1 MSLNPDIR
9 DQAYQ
14 FFIEEAQEL
23 LQVLETGLLDLRQ
36 DHSTPKVHELMRAAH
51 SIKGGAASVELGA
64 IELLAHRLED
74 FIKALYSDGVEFDG
88 ELESLLL
95 QGYDCLSNPLS
106 EQIELGTFDEEA
118 ALLAAEPV
126 FAALEVRLENAL
138 KNADN
143 YIPSANDL
151 GVDIVESIF
160 EVDVVQALEHL
171 QAVAASTNYDPV
183 AELQGQLEMFAG
195 FAELFNLPG
204 FSDIVQT
211 ALAALAQN
219 PHRVVEIIQVT
230 VADCIIAKDLVLAG
244 DREQGGSVSPALREL
259 AQATAKD
266 NVFGNP
272 EPSIA
277 LDKMAFD
284 EDTLWSDAPEAE
296 FLADDIFGA
305 IPDELTATEF
315 IDQPEA
321 VIGDRLEFDL
331 ILDQQAA
338 EIKETTDSETIAF
351 DEITFDQDN
360 LWSNAPETES
370 LADDIFGSLLADE
383 FGLEESVAE
392 TVDLDAVFGNIANAE
407 AAVQDD
413 ISQFEVNSEE
423 QAAETNSE
431 PEAIGDRL
439 EFDPNEAEDRSQSA
453 NITAAIESLEDQ
465 FNSLPSLASEPT
477 SLSLPAPKTASGSL
491 KAEAAKLAK
500 KSETKAIPKLSVRVD
515 LDRLE
520 RMNNLLGE
528 LTINRNS
535 LALQNN
541 QLQENVIVIVW
552 LYKTI
557 SYRKMSLI

>member
-9 DQAYQ
+9 DRAYQ

-88 ELESLLL
+88 ELEGLLL

-151 GVDIVESIF
+151 GVDIVDSIF

-171 QAVAASTNYDPV
+171 QKVAANSSNCDPV

-219 PHRVVEIIQVT
+219 PHRAVEIIQLT
-230 VADCIIAKDLVLAG
+230 VADCTIARDLVLAG

-266 NVFGNP
+266 TVFNNP
-272 EPSIA
+272 EPSIV
-277 LDKMAFD
+277 LDKMALD
-284 EDTLWSDAPEAE
+284 EDILWSDAPEVE
-296 FLADDIFGA
+296 LLADDIFGA
-305 IPDELTATEF
+305 IPDELTAKEF
-315 IDQPEA
+315 IDQPE
-321 VIGDRLEFDL
+321 V
-331 ILDQQAA
+331 AA
-338 EIKETTDSETIAF
+338 EIRQTIDSEPIAF
-351 DEITFDQDN
+351 DEITLDEDI
-360 LWSNAPETES
+360 LWSETPKTES
-370 LADDIFGSLLADE
+370 LADDIFGGLLSDE
-383 FGLEESVAE
+383 FSLEEPVAE
-392 TVDLDAVFGNIANAE
+392 TVDLENIFGTAANAE

-413 ISQFEVNSEE
+413 INQFEVNSDE
-423 QAAETNSE
+423 QAAAETNAQMNSE
-431 PEAIGDRL
+431 PEAIGERL
-439 EFDPNEAEDRSQSA
+439 NEAEDPYQA
-453 NITAAIESLEDQ
+453 ENITAAIESLEDR
-465 FNSLPSLASEPT
+465 FDSLPSLASEPT
-477 SLSLPAPKTASGSL
+477 SLSLPMPKTAGSL

-500 KSETKAIPKLSVRVD
+500 KSETKATPKL
-515 LDRLE
+515 
-520 RMNNLLGE
+520 
-528 LTINRNS
+528 
-535 LALQNN
+535 
-541 QLQENVIVIVW
+541 
-552 LYKTI
+552 
-557 SYRKMSLI
+557 